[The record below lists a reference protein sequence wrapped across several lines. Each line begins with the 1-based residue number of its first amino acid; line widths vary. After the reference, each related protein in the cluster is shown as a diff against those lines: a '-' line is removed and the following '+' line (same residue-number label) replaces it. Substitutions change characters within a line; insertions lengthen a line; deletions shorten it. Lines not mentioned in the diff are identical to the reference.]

1 MGVLDKFL
9 DAMKLNDD
17 DDFDEDDYYDEDE
30 YYDDQ
35 PKKPGFMKRGNKY
48 EDDYDDEP
56 APKRASRQPEREEKA
71 EKTEKHSSSSQRSSS
86 KVTPMRSPRR
96 QNGGGSME
104 VCVIR
109 PTSVEDDNEI
119 CETLLSNR
127 TVVLNLEGLDIEVA
141 QRILDFS
148 SGSCC
153 ALNGNLQK
161 ISKFIFLLTPS
172 NVDISGDLTDIL
184 SDSFEAPSVNTNF

>member
-56 APKRASRQPEREEKA
+56 APKRVPSAGARGESGEDSGEVRE
-71 EKTEKHSSSSQRSSS
+71 TLFFNQRSSS

-96 QNGGGSME
+96 QNGGSSME

-127 TVVLNLEGLDIEVA
+127 RCSEPG
-141 QRILDFS
+141 R
-148 SGSCC
+148 
-153 ALNGNLQK
+153 
-161 ISKFIFLLTPS
+161 P
-172 NVDISGDLTDIL
+172 
-184 SDSFEAPSVNTNF
+184 